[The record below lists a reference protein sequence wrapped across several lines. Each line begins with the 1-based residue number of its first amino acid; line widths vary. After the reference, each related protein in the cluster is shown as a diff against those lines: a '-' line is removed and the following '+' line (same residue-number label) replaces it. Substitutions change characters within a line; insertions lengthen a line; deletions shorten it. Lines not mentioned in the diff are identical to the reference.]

1 VGHSGVAEQGHAML
15 YGKSRLTIDATPVPE
30 PATLLLF
37 ALGALAL
44 KRNHHYRDGRIN
56 QQ

>member
-1 VGHSGVAEQGHAML
+1 ML

-44 KRNHHYRDGRIN
+44 KRNHRYRDGRIN